1 MNIVSDRRI
10 RILREI
16 IREYS
21 ENIRLNNQNVM
32 EYSRTIRALVGLIT
46 ESSAMDAFTTIL
58 QSTPEERV
66 LLTASQIDAATETV
80 QYDCDL
86 MNHTQCPITL
96 EDFVESE
103 QVCRISHCGHI
114 FKRANLMRWFDA
126 NTCCPV
132 CRHNLIVQREE
143 PPPPPTSPNPQPNP
157 DPSTQS
163 AESVDPEPLVDMDQ
177 ITRILT
183 QYVNEQARNLDA
195 SGNSSSIYT
204 FRFPLSFRR

>member
-1 MNIVSDRRI
+1 MNTFVSDRRI

-103 QVCRISHCGHI
+103 PVCRITHCGHI

-132 CRHNLIVQREE
+132 CRHNLIEQRAD
-143 PPPPPTSPNPQPNP
+143 PPVPPPTSPNPNP
-157 DPSTQS
+157 TTEP
-163 AESVDPEPLVDMDQ
+163 EPEPLVDMDQ

>member
-1 MNIVSDRRI
+1 MNSFVSDRRI

-21 ENIRLNNQNVM
+21 DNIRLNNENTM
-32 EYSRTIRALVGLIT
+32 EYSRTIRAIVGLIT
-46 ESSAMDAFTTIL
+46 DSSAMDAFTTIL
-58 QSTPEERV
+58 RAQPEERV
-66 LLTASQIDAATETV
+66 LLTASQIDAATEII

-86 MNHTQCPITL
+86 MNHPQCPITL

-103 QVCRISHCGHI
+103 QVCKISHCGHI
-114 FKRANLMRWFDA
+114 FKRANLMRWFDT
-126 NTCCPV
+126 NTCCPF
-132 CRHNLIVQREE
+132 CRHNLLEQRVD
-143 PPPPPTSPNPQPNP
+143 PPVPPPTSPNPNP
-157 DPSTQS
+157 ASEP
-163 AESVDPEPLVDMDQ
+163 AEPEPLVDMDQ

-204 FRFPLSFRR
+204 FRFPISFRR

>member
-1 MNIVSDRRI
+1 MNTVSDRRI

-58 QSTPEERV
+58 QSTPEERI
-66 LLTASQIDAATETV
+66 LLTASQIDAATEIV

-86 MNHTQCPITL
+86 MNQTQCPITL
-96 EDFVESE
+96 EEFVESE
-103 QVCRISHCGHI
+103 PVCRITHCGHI
-114 FKRANLMRWFDA
+114 FKRANLMRWFDT
-126 NTCCPV
+126 NTCCPF
-132 CRHNLIVQREE
+132 CRHNLIEQREE
-143 PPPPPTSPNPQPNP
+143 PPVPPTSPNPNP
-157 DPSTQS
+157 VPT
-163 AESVDPEPLVDMDQ
+163 ESVDPEPLVDMDQ

>member
-1 MNIVSDRRI
+1 MNTSFAGADRRI

-16 IREYS
+16 VREYS

-46 ESSAMDAFTTIL
+46 ESSAIDAFTTIL

-66 LLTASQIDAATETV
+66 LLTASQIDTATEIV

-103 QVCRISHCGHI
+103 QVCRIAHCGHI

-132 CRHNLIVQREE
+132 CRHNLIEQRAD
-143 PPPPPTSPNPQPNP
+143 PPVPPPTSPNPNP
-157 DPSTQS
+157 TTEP
-163 AESVDPEPLVDMDQ
+163 EPEPLVDMDQ

>member
-1 MNIVSDRRI
+1 
-10 RILREI
+10 
-16 IREYS
+16 
-21 ENIRLNNQNVM
+21 M

-66 LLTASQIDAATETV
+66 LLTASQIDAATEIV

-96 EDFVESE
+96 EEFVESE
-103 QVCRISHCGHI
+103 PVCRITHCGHI
-114 FKRANLMRWFDA
+114 FKRTNLMRWFDT

-132 CRHNLIVQREE
+132 CRHNLIEQRAD
-143 PPPPPTSPNPQPNP
+143 PPVPPPTSPNPNP
-157 DPSTQS
+157 TTEP
-163 AESVDPEPLVDMDQ
+163 EPEPLVDMDQ
-177 ITRILT
+177 ITQILT

-204 FRFPLSFRR
+204 FRFPIAFRR

>member
-1 MNIVSDRRI
+1 MNPFVSDRRI
-10 RILREI
+10 RVLREI

-21 ENIRLNNQNVM
+21 DNIRLNNENVM

-46 ESSAMDAFTTIL
+46 DSSAMDAFTTIL

-66 LLTASQIDAATETV
+66 LLTASQIDAATEIV

-103 QVCRISHCGHI
+103 PVCRITHCGHI

-132 CRHNLIVQREE
+132 CRHNLLEQRAD
-143 PPPPPTSPNPQPNP
+143 PPVPPTSPNSNPNP
-157 DPSTQS
+157 TTES
-163 AESVDPEPLVDMDQ
+163 ADPLVDMDQ
-177 ITRILT
+177 ITQILT

-204 FRFPLSFRR
+204 FRFPISFRR

>member
-1 MNIVSDRRI
+1 MNTVSDRRI

-58 QSTPEERV
+58 QSTPEERI

-103 QVCRISHCGHI
+103 PVCRITHCGHI

-132 CRHNLIVQREE
+132 CRHNLIEQRAD
-143 PPPPPTSPNPQPNP
+143 PPVPPTSPNPVP
-157 DPSTQS
+157 T
-163 AESVDPEPLVDMDQ
+163 ESVDPEPLVDMDQ